1 MRNTALVSTCVALLS
16 VGSTGG
22 AGDDAGGRGYLIYL
36 HGRIVQEQQSKR
48 PRHPQFGFYELKGIL
63 EAFRSE
69 GFVVSGEIR
78 PKSASV
84 SDSADRVVEQVR
96 KLLESGVRASNITV
110 VGASMGAGIALLA
123 SARLQNPEVRYCVL
137 GACLSE
143 SVKGLVAEEGKGPRG
158 HVLSI
163 REASD
168 DSTSPCRPWKNESSY
183 GSSLVTREI
192 VLHTGLSH
200 GFLYRPLPEWMSP
213 VVAWAHARS
222 RHQAAGQ
229 PREGDAR
236 TYRGMA
242 RPAHAGR

>member
-1 MRNTALVSTCVALLS
+1 VRNTALVLTCGALLS
-16 VGSTGG
+16 VGTTGG

-48 PRHPQFGFYELKGIL
+48 PRHPQFGFYELESIL

-69 GFVVSGEIR
+69 GFVVSGKIR

-84 SDSADRVVEQVR
+84 GDSADRVVEEVR

-143 SVKGLVAEEGKGPRG
+143 SVKGLVAEEGKGPSG

-168 DSTSPCRPWKNESSY
+168 DSTSPCPPWKNESND
-183 GSSLVTREI
+183 GPSLVTREI

-213 VVAWAHARS
+213 VVAWAHSRS

-229 PREGDAR
+229 SRDGDAR